1 MTHVHNDELL
11 RLAYAEL
18 RDADL
23 ERAETHLAGCAACR
37 AELARLETSRVALDL
52 ALPPAAAPA
61 RSRRVGWIAAG
72 LAAAAVLAVVVL
84 KNTPPDRLDSQSWRP
99 TSSWS
104 PTAGY
109 VTGGSAMAEIDA
121 QLTRLEQERYYGL
134 PN

>member
-1 MTHVHNDELL
+1 MTHLHNDELL
-11 RLAYAEL
+11 LLAYGEL

-23 ERAETHLAGCAACR
+23 ERLETHLAGCAACR
-37 AELARLETSRVALDL
+37 AELARLETSRAALDL

-61 RSRRVGWIAAG
+61 RSRRVRWIAAG

-84 KNTPPDRLDSQSWRP
+84 KNTPPERLDSQWRP

-104 PTAGY
+104 RTAGY

-121 QLTRLEQERYYGL
+121 QLTRLEQERYHGL